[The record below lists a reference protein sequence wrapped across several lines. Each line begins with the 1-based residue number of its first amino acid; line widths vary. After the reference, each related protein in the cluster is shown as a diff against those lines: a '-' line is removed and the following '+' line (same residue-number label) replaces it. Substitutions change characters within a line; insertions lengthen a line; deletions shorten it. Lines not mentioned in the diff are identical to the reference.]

1 MQMQS
6 KVVHESALGRLT
18 LRSAERDEAD
28 AARVPMFRDMDAAL
42 SFAYTWR
49 ARPGVKVGQVGEYT
63 GPDGAPLLLTVHEKK
78 AQSHFILDVV
88 ESHLSLDQRAVLD
101 ATYGGERGERPA
113 AIDRLLPKFEH
124 VNRNRALVRFLLMRD
139 FLFGES
145 YCPSQQQVAKECG
158 VNQSTA
164 SRAAAQITPAIMAL
178 RESTHEKLRP
188 AFERRGWIGREAE
201 REA

>member
-1 MQMQS
+1 MHTET
-6 KVVHESALGRLT
+6 KVVHESPLGRLT
-18 LRSAERDEAD
+18 RRSTDRED
-28 AARVPMFRDMDAAL
+28 AKSARVPMFRDMDAAL
-42 SFAYTWR
+42 LFAYTWR

-63 GPDGAPLLLTVHEKK
+63 GPDGAPLLLSIHEKK
-78 AQSHFILDVV
+78 TQAQFILDVID
-88 ESHLSLDQRAVLD
+88 SHLSLDQRAVLD

-113 AIDRLLPKFEH
+113 AIDRLLSQFEH

-145 YCPSQQQVAKECG
+145 YCPSQNQVARECG
-158 VNQSTA
+158 VNAMAA
-164 SRAAAQITPAIMAL
+164 SRAAARIAPEIAKL

-201 REA
+201 K